1 MKCLVDLDLNK
12 NEIQNVVIQNL
23 DENPPEPA
31 IGQIWYLTTTNEYMY
46 YNGTE
51 ILPICSVDSLL
62 LTLSDDDGKVIIQL
76 SDKDGNPISAIDVAT
91 LIGNGELISASLDQ
105 SDNLTINY
113 NMLGHNEQIS
123 VDLSDLDTKYYAKN
137 GGGLLI
143 NNNNEIYIDNTVTP
157 NSSLNTDKE
166 PSFGDDLLINF
177 VNYNSNGLITGIGNF
192 NIKVPSLSGSVG
204 QKDNKIKLITYLEL
218 NNSGE
223 LVGQTVD
230 ITTVIDNNSTD
241 EQIPTAKAVNNELSK
256 WTSI

>member
-76 SDKDGNPISAIDVAT
+76 SDKDGNPISTIDVAT
-91 LIGNGELISASLDQ
+91 LIGDGKLISASLNQ
-105 SDNLTINY
+105 SDNLIINY
-113 NMLGHNEQIS
+113 NILGHNEQIS

-157 NSSLNTDKE
+157 SSSLNTDKE
-166 PSFGDDLLINF
+166 PSFGDNLLINF

-192 NIKVPSLSGSVG
+192 NVKVPSLSGSVG
-204 QKDNKIKLITYLEL
+204 QKDNKTKLITYLEL

-230 ITTVIDNNSTD
+230 ITTVVDNNSTD
-241 EQIPTAKAVNNELSK
+241 GQIPTAKAVNNELSK